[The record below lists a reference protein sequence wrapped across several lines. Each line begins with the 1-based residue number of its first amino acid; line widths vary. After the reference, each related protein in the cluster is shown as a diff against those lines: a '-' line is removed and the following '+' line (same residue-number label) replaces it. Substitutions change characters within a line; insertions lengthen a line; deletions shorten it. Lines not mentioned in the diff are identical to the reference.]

1 MHTHTPQSYWK
12 DPEYLLYELNI
23 NSVILAPQHG
33 EHLPVHCSTDQYLL
47 QGYAYTGGG
56 RKIRRVEISLD
67 GGVSWQNTTVK
78 YPDGYTPR
86 HGVRWWVM
94 SRWELSVPTWK
105 LLQCSETAVR
115 AWDSSLNTQPN
126 TIKWNL
132 LGMMNNS
139 YYRVKLQVI
148 EPQAQHHTNN
158 TDANSADDAP
168 VIEFLHPVSQTGRR
182 KTVTTTTAQRA
193 KHTA

>member
-1 MHTHTPQSYWK
+1 MRAYCCTASLVIQQQRTTLLTYSKAPAMRMHARTSQSYWK

-33 EHLPVHCSTDQYLL
+33 EQLPVHCSTDQYLL

-78 YPDGYTPR
+78 YPDGYAPR

-105 LLQCSETAVR
+105 LLQCSEIAVR
-115 AWDSSLNTQPN
+115 AWDSSLNTQVRHCCCCLS
-126 TIKWNL
+126 KCLCEWML
-132 LGMMNNS
+132 
-139 YYRVKLQVI
+139 
-148 EPQAQHHTNN
+148 
-158 TDANSADDAP
+158 
-168 VIEFLHPVSQTGRR
+168 
-182 KTVTTTTAQRA
+182 
-193 KHTA
+193 

>member
-1 MHTHTPQSYWK
+1 MQCSAALALVLLHLMFNASYCCTARFAARRPGSFSCQLCDTAAAHDTSYSLLHARMHARTSQSYWK

-94 SRWELSVPTWK
+94 GRWELSVPTWK
-105 LLQCSETAVR
+105 LLQCSEIAVR
-115 AWDSSLNTQPN
+115 AWDSSLNTQVRCM
-126 TIKWNL
+126 L
-132 LGMMNNS
+132 
-139 YYRVKLQVI
+139 
-148 EPQAQHHTNN
+148 
-158 TDANSADDAP
+158 
-168 VIEFLHPVSQTGRR
+168 
-182 KTVTTTTAQRA
+182 
-193 KHTA
+193 